1 MELLRT
7 NSGNLAVKLFSDKL
21 PKRRGSGT
29 YSQGSLDQMNL
40 ILTKSILPWMDKNK
54 VNPGNLSEVLE
65 GSKRYLKEALDIK
78 TYTTV
83 KKEKSILSSW
93 IAFNFPVNP
102 KRIELELSEIKIPE
116 MGIDK
121 TEKSKD
127 LVDLRTLL
135 DSIANPKH
143 KLFLKFAYYSGC
155 RVSEMINLKLKDGK
169 KSKDGQEILFSV
181 IGKGN
186 KERIIRTP
194 VKMYEEILEAFLPLT
209 TKNKKKYLFYNP
221 RNKEGKFSRQFIFD
235 ITNTKGGISPHQLR
249 HSRATH
255 LVEKGVPINEVSEL
269 LGHSS
274 IATTTKFYIHSK
286 IKSETLRE
294 DIL

>member
-1 MELLRT
+1 MELSRNETKSL
-7 NSGNLAVKLFSDKL
+7 SVKLFSASL
-21 PKRRGSGT
+21 PKRRGQGT
-29 YSQGSLDQMNL
+29 YSEGSLSQMNL
-40 ILTKSILPWMDKNK
+40 VLTKSILPWFDKCR
-54 VNPGNLSEVLE
+54 VNTGNLSEVLQ
-65 GSKRYLKEALDIK
+65 GSKRYLKESLDTK
-78 TYTTV
+78 TYSTV

-93 IAFNFPVNP
+93 IALNFPVNP
-102 KRIELELSEIKIPE
+102 KRIELELSEIRIPE
-116 MGIDK
+116 MGKDK

-127 LVDLRTLL
+127 LTDLRTLL
-135 DSIANPKH
+135 DSIENPKH

-169 KSKDGQEILFSV
+169 KSKDGKEMIFSV

-194 VKMYEEILEAFLPLT
+194 LPMYEEILSVFQPSNF
-209 TKNKKKYLFYNP
+209 KNKNKYLFYSP

-235 ITNTKGGISPHQLR
+235 ITNSKGGISPHQLR

-286 IKSETLRE
+286 IKSETLNE

>member
-1 MELLRT
+1 MELSRT
-7 NSGNLAVKLFSDKL
+7 ETKSISVKLFSTSL
-21 PKRRGSGT
+21 PKRRGQGT
-29 YSQGSLDQMNL
+29 YSEGSLSQMNMV
-40 ILTKSILPWMDKNK
+40 LTKSVLPWMDKNK
-54 VNPGNLSEVLE
+54 INVGNLTELLE
-65 GSKRYLKEALDIK
+65 GSKRYLKESLDIK
-78 TYTTV
+78 TYSTV

-116 MGIDK
+116 MGINK

-127 LVDLRTLL
+127 IIELRNLL
-135 DSIANPKH
+135 ESIANPKH

-194 VKMYEEILEAFLPLT
+194 LAMYEEIIFTFQPLNIKNPKKFL
-209 TKNKKKYLFYNP
+209 FFNP

-235 ITNTKGGISPHQLR
+235 LTNTKGGISPHQLR

-286 IKSETLRE
+286 IKSETLNK